1 MSDPAPSPRVSV
13 GIPTWNRAEL
23 LRECI
28 QSVLDQT
35 MPDFELHVF
44 DNASTDATPEVVASF
59 DDPRITY
66 VRRDQNLGNQPNMT
80 AALRAGTA
88 PYVYL
93 LLDDERL
100 LPTCLQ
106 RKAEFLDRH
115 PDVVLVHSVFEE
127 VSVDNEPLSAWA
139 SFSELTTD
147 TVETGPTFIERSFLV
162 PARVHLGSFLARREA
177 VRTEGLFPEDRP
189 LDDHPLFLRIATRGS
204 IGFLAEPLDV
214 RRIVPGVSSDAGYL
228 VYENGR
234 YRPTLWLVKEA
245 KAVLFRFTEGYA
257 TTPAEA
263 RRLRRLARR
272 GARRSATYILRNRVP
287 GFRPVKQAARDLV
300 EAVRVEPTILAEP
313 RLLTVL
319 FPRLARI
326 RPAVTPPG

>member
-1 MSDPAPSPRVSV
+1 MSTGGAGAATPRVTV

-35 MPDFELHVF
+35 MPDFELYVF

-59 DDPRITY
+59 DDPRLTY
-66 VRRDQNLGNQPNMT
+66 VRNETNLGNQPNMT
-80 AALRAGTA
+80 AALRAGSA

-100 LPTCLQ
+100 LPTCLE
-106 RKAEFLDRH
+106 RKAGFLDEH
-115 PDVVLVHSVFEE
+115 PEVVMVHSAFEE
-127 VSVDNEPLSAWA
+127 VSIDDEVLSEWA
-139 SFSELTTD
+139 AFCELRAD
-147 TVETGPTFIERSFLV
+147 TVETGPTFIERSYLV
-162 PARVHLGSFLARREA
+162 PGRVHLGSMLARREA
-177 VRTEGLFPEDRP
+177 VREEGLFPEDLP

-214 RRIVPGVSSDAGYL
+214 RRIVPGVSSEAGYL

-234 YRPTLWLVKEA
+234 YKPTLWLVKEA
-245 KAVLFRFTEGYA
+245 RAVLFRFTEAYA
-257 TTPAEA
+257 RTPAEA
-263 RRLRRLARR
+263 RRLRRMARR
-272 GARRSATYILRNRVP
+272 GARRSASFILRRRFP
-287 GFRPVKQAARDLV
+287 RFRPARQAAGALV
-300 EAVRVEPTILAEP
+300 EAVRIEPTILVEP

-319 FPRLARI
+319 FPRLARGE
-326 RPAVTPPG
+326 PPPP